1 MNVSVYQRND
11 EGSSYDF
18 FFRTVDSASNLTS
31 VQRYSVSEQEARGIY
46 ERLAQW
52 FGEKNEPEPD
62 EHAEQEEPRIRG
74 VYVTADR
81 NLFLKLENDGDWKKC
96 LNKKWTA
103 EVMYCLWPT
112 VLSCLPGS
120 AFPLTLAQSHHEYD
134 EPVDRCAYF
143 IGDGRIITPGSNGVW
158 HVGGEEITWD
168 GVLMRT
174 RPSDFPLRKAV
185 PEEAES

>member
-1 MNVSVYQRND
+1 MNVNVYQNND

-18 FFRTVDSASNLTS
+18 FFNIVDSTSNLTS
-31 VQRYSVSEQEARGIY
+31 VQRYSVNEQEARGIY

-52 FGEKNEPEPD
+52 FGEKNE
-62 EHAEQEEPRIRG
+62 HAEQEEPRIRG

-81 NLFLKLENDGDWKKC
+81 SVFLKLDNDGDWSQC
-96 LNKKWTA
+96 LNKRW
-103 EVMYCLWPT
+103 EPGIMYGLWST
-112 VLSCLPGS
+112 VLSCLPDS
-120 AFPLTLAQSHHEYD
+120 AFPLTLAKSHHEYD

-158 HVGGEEITWD
+158 YVGGEEITWD

-174 RPSDFPLRKAV
+174 RPSDFPLRRAV